1 MYSAQPTG
9 LKGERDFLDDNT
21 KANYVE
27 SLVKEIA
34 ALSHGW
40 DPTELLAA
48 GDASE
53 LLPGAARPED
63 RYIRLL
69 LPVLCMPPGSEVAI
83 RAFREEGKF
92 LLFTV
97 SGISKLRV
105 VPLRVATSKFPYP
118 GCHLQISSAQLTGLE
133 GEHDFLEDNME
144 ANYVDLLAKEIAALL
159 HGWDPTELLAAEDAS
174 ELFPALAAMKIRAV
188 GCLRTADR
196 AEMGMAQH
204 QVGAKGL
211 HLPTSL
217 EQLVEPS
224 AAAKSSGASFAEA
237 NAPAGIKSRPAVQ
250 ILGRLLLR
258 TQYIVGS
265 PPLELPEA

>member
-1 MYSAQPTG
+1 MRISAPDT
-9 LKGERDFLDDNT
+9 
-21 KANYVE
+21 
-27 SLVKEIA
+27 
-34 ALSHGW
+34 
-40 DPTELLAA
+40 
-48 GDASE
+48 
-53 LLPGAARPED
+53 ARPED

-69 LPVLCMPPGSEVAI
+69 LPVLYTPSRSEVAI
-83 RAFREEGKF
+83 RALREEGKF
-92 LLFTV
+92 LLFTG
-97 SGISKLRV
+97 SEISKLRV
-105 VPLRVATSKFPYP
+105 ARLRVATSKFPYP

-133 GEHDFLEDNME
+133 GERDSLEDNME
-144 ANYVDLLAKEIAALL
+144 ANYVDSLAKEIAALL

-196 AEMGMAQH
+196 AVMGMAQR

-237 NAPAGIKSRPAVQ
+237 NASAGIKSRPAGQ
-250 ILGRLLLR
+250 I
-258 TQYIVGS
+258 
-265 PPLELPEA
+265 